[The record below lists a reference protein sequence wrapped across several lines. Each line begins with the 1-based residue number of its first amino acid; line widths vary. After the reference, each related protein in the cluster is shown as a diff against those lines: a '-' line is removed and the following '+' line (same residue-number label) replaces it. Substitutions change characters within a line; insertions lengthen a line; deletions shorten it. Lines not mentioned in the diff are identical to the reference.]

1 MPLHPSAHGLVSK
14 FREACEGSTYSYTR
28 SELAPTGYNGLTP
41 ALSGF
46 LPAPGG
52 LDHRQDAGAYRLGL
66 RGPDVLANRQVAW
79 QETSHEGRS
88 PAGRPAPCLSIG
100 LSRGLAWPVTHRRAK
115 IPVDPAS
122 RPILRPSRSLRG
134 LSRFRTRWNQSRSMR
149 LPDSTGGRL
158 LPRQVSSACCCIL
171 TRRASEGSA
180 SKPALARRKICEI

>member
-52 LDHRQDAGAYRLGL
+52 LDHRQDAGGSASGCA
-66 RGPDVLANRQVAW
+66 GQ
-79 QETSHEGRS
+79 TSSPIARS
-88 PAGRPAPCLSIG
+88 PGRRPVTRAEVPPAVRLLVCLSAC
-100 LSRGLAWPVTHRRAK
+100 REAVAWPVTHRRAK

-158 LPRQVSSACCCIL
+158 LPRQGSSACCCIL

-180 SKPALARRKICEI
+180 SEPALARGKICEI

>member
-171 TRRASEGSA
+171 TQRASEGSA